1 MGKLLQQKQEAGEIA
16 TQKDGALFRDLVP
29 GENKVIPQTL
39 NNIGITRKESST
51 SELQASQRATA
62 RMLGV
67 SKETIRRDIGTNVP
81 ASQKNIIVYEEVIKD
96 IGTNVPP
103 SPGSITDS

>member
-16 TQKDGALFRDLVP
+16 KPSDGYRFNTCSQKEQV
-29 GENKVIPQTL
+29 PQTL
-39 NNIGITRKESST
+39 SDIGITRKESST